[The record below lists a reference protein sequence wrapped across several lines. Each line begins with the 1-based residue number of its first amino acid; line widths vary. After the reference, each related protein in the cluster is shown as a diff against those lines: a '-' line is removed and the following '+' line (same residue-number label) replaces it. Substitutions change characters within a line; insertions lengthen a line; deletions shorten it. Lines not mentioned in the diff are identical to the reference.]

1 MKFAMLTR
9 LAVLT
14 ATAVFV
20 CNHAAHAETLDNIR
34 QTKKVRIGID
44 LGVPPYGMVDDK
56 VQPTGL
62 DVEVARMLA
71 QDLGAELVLVPTV
84 GATRIPN
91 LQTSKADLIV
101 STLSITPERAKVIDF
116 SVPYTPIQTIVA
128 APKSM
133 NIKSMADLA
142 GKTVKTSRGT
152 GMDMQ
157 LTREAKGATIVR
169 YEDDATLA
177 TAAVTGQADIIGTT
191 NSAMYAINQKKPPQL
206 FEQKFV
212 MSNFLA
218 AVGVRKDEPQ
228 LLAWVNNWVKTNLK
242 NGRLNTIFKKYFDQD
257 LPEEILAGGK

>member
-1 MKFAMLTR
+1 MKFRKPMR
-9 LAVLT
+9 LLILM
-14 ATAVFV
+14 ATSIVAFG
-20 CNHAAHAETLDNIR
+20 NAAHADTLENIK
-34 QTKKVRIGID
+34 QTKKIRIGID
-44 LGVPPYGMVDDK
+44 LGVPPYGMIDEK
-56 VQPTGL
+56 VQPGGL
-62 DVEVARMLA
+62 DVEVARLLA
-71 QDLGAELVLVPTV
+71 QDLGAEIVFVPTV

-91 LQTSKADLIV
+91 LQTGKADLII

-128 APKSM
+128 APKSI

-169 YEDDATLA
+169 YEDDATLT
-177 TAAVTGQADIIGTT
+177 TAAVTGQAEIIGTT
-191 NSAMYAINQKKPPQL
+191 NTAMYVINQKKPPQI

-228 LLAWVNNWVKTNLK
+228 LLNWVNNWVKTNLK
-242 NGRLNTIFKKYFDQD
+242 NGKLNAIFKKYFDQD
-257 LPEEILAGGK
+257 LPEEILAGGR